1 MKIGCLLSVREKAT
15 RLPKKVLLDVAGKPL
30 TARLLERLAMAKNVD
45 KVILSTSTHADDKI
59 LADLAEKEGF
69 AFFRGNEED
78 KLDRYYHTAMQYGLD
93 AVVIVDG
100 DDPFCFPETIDMV
113 AAALREGG
121 SDCVYLSGLPLGA
134 AATGLTTDALR
145 RVLELKDE
153 RDTEVWGGYFIG
165 SGLFKSREIRIDD
178 PLLNHPEIR
187 LTLDYQEDYDL
198 VTAAVRALGNRTD
211 FTSYELMDLLVNR
224 QPELVKINAEAQ
236 KRYESHLQKCAPV
249 KFKGDANKYQVMV
262 VGLGSMGKRRVRNLL
277 ANGIAKEN
285 IIGVDRRTDRTAEAA
300 EKYGI
305 RTRNEALA
313 EDITSVNAFVISTPP
328 DQHLPYAQ
336 LAARHGKHM
345 FIEASVLDDGL
356 PELAEEA
363 DSKGLVVFP
372 SCTMRFF
379 AGPRRVSELLKKG
392 AIGKVLAWQYQ
403 SGQYLPDWHPWE
415 AITDFYVSNPPTG
428 GCREIVPFEMV
439 WLEPLFGKVVDIDGR
454 HAKLSDM
461 PAAID
466 DIYML
471 QMRHEGGVL
480 GQLIVDV
487 LGRTAI
493 RHLRVTGAEG
503 TLEWDDSA
511 KRIRLF
517 RAATGQWEEENVGAG
532 TVESRYIN
540 PEEPYIEEI
549 RTFLDC
555 ARNGVT
561 PAYGLRDDVD
571 ILNLLYSAEASDK
584 DGKRISVKTRIREL
598 CDEI

>member
-15 RLPKKVLLDVAGKPL
+15 RLPKKVLLNVAGKPL
-30 TARLLERLAMAKNVD
+30 TARLLERLAMAKDVD
-45 KVILSTSTHADDKI
+45 QVILSTSVHPDDEV
-59 LADLAEKEGF
+59 LVDLAQKEGF
-69 AFFRGNEED
+69 DAFRGSEED
-78 KLDRYYHTAMQYGLD
+78 KLDRYYQTALRYGLD

-100 DDPFCFPETIDMV
+100 DDPFCFPEAIDLV
-113 AAALREGG
+113 AGALREGG
-121 SDCVYLSGLPLGA
+121 ADCVYLSGLPLGA
-134 AATGLTTDALR
+134 ASTGLATDALR
-145 RVLELKDE
+145 RVLELKNE

-165 SGLFKSREIRIDD
+165 SGRFNSREIRVND

-187 LTLDYQEDYDL
+187 LTLDYPEDYEL
-198 VTAAVRALGNRTD
+198 VTRIVEAFGNRTD
-211 FTSYELMDLLVNR
+211 FSSRELMDLLVNR
-224 QPELVKINAEAQ
+224 QPELAAINTEAQ

-249 KFKGDANKYQVMV
+249 KFKDVDDYSVMV

-277 ANGIAKEN
+277 ANGIRKEN
-285 IIGVDRRTDRTAEAA
+285 IIGVDRRADRLAESS

-305 RTRNEALA
+305 RTCGEVLPTELGGVSAL
-313 EDITSVNAFVISTPP
+313 VISTSP
-328 DQHLPYAQ
+328 DQHLQYAQ

-345 FIEASVLDDGL
+345 FIEASVLADGL
-356 PELAEEA
+356 QELAADVEA
-363 DSKGLVVFP
+363 KGLVCFP

-379 AGPRRVSELLKKG
+379 AGPRRIAALLGEG

-415 AITDFYVSNPPTG
+415 PITDFYVSNPPTG

-439 WLEPLFGKVVDIDGR
+439 WLEPVFGRVLDIDAR

-471 QMRHEGGVL
+471 QLRHEGDVL

-493 RHLRVTGAEG
+493 RHLRVTGSEG

-511 KRIRLF
+511 KRIRVY
-517 RAATGQWEEENVGAG
+517 RATSGQWQEENVGGG
-532 TVESRYIN
+532 TLESQYIN

-549 RTFLDC
+549 RTFLEC
-555 ARNGVT
+555 ARTGTT
-561 PAYGLRDDVD
+561 PAYSLRDDVK
-571 ILNLLYSAEASDK
+571 ILELLYAAEAADTTS
-584 DGKRISVKTRIREL
+584 RRVAVR
-598 CDEI
+598 